1 MSNYII
7 MTQRLR
13 LHITTIKIQ
22 NIKSFNSHM
31 IHIEKQE
38 VCNLDHWVSENSE
51 RPLMLPATRK
61 TQHPNKFRKVRI
73 NFLKLHNEGRNFFHT
88 DPSASIHLLGL
99 VCAKKNFF
107 QKICWWKSWYETW
120 KSLSCL
126 FNPLQGK
133 LLFTS

>member
-1 MSNYII
+1 
-7 MTQRLR
+7 
-13 LHITTIKIQ
+13 
-22 NIKSFNSHM
+22 M

-99 VCAKKNFF
+99 VCAKKTSFKKYADGNRDMKLGKVYHVFSTHF
-107 QKICWWKSWYETW
+107 KENYFSHLKFIP
-120 KSLSCL
+120 
-126 FNPLQGK
+126 FPLQR
-133 LLFTS
+133 